1 HLLLYCGTYVL
12 VFVFHG
18 DRRHRVLHSFPTRR
32 SSDLATTSMRTRW
45 SRSCASAKRRSPT
58 KAWPARRSASTRCAA
73 RPASRGRTSSTSWP
87 RPSPPAT
94 APTTAPTPRLNSR
107 GHTHSSTRS
116 SAQTSGPTAF
126 PERISPSS
134 YDVEIVRRRTRKTP
148 GASDADRDRKLK
160 Q

>member
-1 HLLLYCGTYVL
+1 KK
-12 VFVFHG
+12 
-18 DRRHRVLHSFPTRR
+18 RVDPLR
-32 SSDLATTSMRTRW
+32 SQTGE
-45 SRSCASAKRRSPT
+45 SRKDIIDVMAET
-58 KAWPARRSASTRCAA
+58 F
-73 RPASRGRTSSTSWP
+73 ASRYG
-87 RPSPPAT
+87 ADY
-94 APTTAPTPRLNSR
+94 APTPRLNSR